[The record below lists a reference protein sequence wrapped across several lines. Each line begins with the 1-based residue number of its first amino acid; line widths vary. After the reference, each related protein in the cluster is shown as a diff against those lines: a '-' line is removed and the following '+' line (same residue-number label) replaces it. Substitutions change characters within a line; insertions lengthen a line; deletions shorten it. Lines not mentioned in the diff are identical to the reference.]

1 MKKIIFI
8 IMITFIFNNK
18 NSIAEIID
26 CTKFNKLSAKYLECT
41 ANNLKEKTKEIK
53 LKASIGAKELKDKA
67 SENAKESKDKF
78 DKSTF
83 KEKLVKF
90 KNSKT
95 LTEIMEK

>member
-26 CTKFNKLSAKYLECT
+26 CTQFNKFSAKYLECT

-53 LKASIGAKELKDKA
+53 LKAAIRAKELKDKT